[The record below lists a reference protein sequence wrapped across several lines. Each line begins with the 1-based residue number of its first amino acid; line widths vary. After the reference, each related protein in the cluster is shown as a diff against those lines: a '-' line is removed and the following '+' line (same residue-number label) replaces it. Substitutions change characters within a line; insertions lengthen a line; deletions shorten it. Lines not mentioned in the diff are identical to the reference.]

1 METNGGVEVDLAM
14 VKLVRYQVR
23 ILPEKICLLMAF
35 EGGGGDILTLIQ
47 EDVVIDVVHHSLR
60 IKLS

>member
-1 METNGGVEVDLAM
+1 M

-60 IKLS
+60 IS